1 LQTHRRG
8 SILMSMIAQ
17 QMGEYIK
24 NRIASLTQSVWSNLG
39 ITLNEEDI
47 WNDLAR
53 MNGRNLEAT
62 FYIKGLDNVVRK
74 DFNAQAQLLKESD
87 SDIKEFKVKFKR
99 PEKEVRF
106 YIKYSPES
114 VAIEASEDN
123 IS

>member
-1 LQTHRRG
+1 
-8 SILMSMIAQ
+8 MSMIAQ
-17 QMGEYIK
+17 QMGEHIK
-24 NRIASLTQSVWSNLG
+24 NRIASLTRSVWDNLG
-39 ITLNEEDI
+39 IALNEEDI

-53 MNGRNLEAT
+53 MNGRDLEAT

-74 DFNAQAQLLKESD
+74 DFNVQAQILKQSD
-87 SDIKEFKVKFKR
+87 SHIKEFKVKFKR

-114 VAIEASEDN
+114 VAIATSEDN

>member
-1 LQTHRRG
+1 
-8 SILMSMIAQ
+8 MIAQ

-39 ITLNEEDI
+39 IAFNEDDI

-74 DFNAQAQLLKESD
+74 DFNVQAQLLKESD
-87 SDIKEFKVKFKR
+87 SNIKEFKVKFKR

-114 VAIEASEDN
+114 VAIETSEDS

>member
-1 LQTHRRG
+1 
-8 SILMSMIAQ
+8 MSMIAQ

-24 NRIASLTQSVWSNLG
+24 NRIAFLTQSVWGNLG

-74 DFNAQAQLLKESD
+74 DFNAQAQMLKELD
-87 SDIKEFKVKFKR
+87 PHIKEFKVKFKR

-114 VAIEASEDN
+114 VAIEASEDI